1 MNNEII
7 NNIKNI
13 IDNLLKED
21 KYFNEYNLLNEL
33 IEKINYLA
41 NNKDKITLEYLDYIK
56 EKFNYLEQNYNEIF
70 DLTYYFDPIYI
81 ELKNNIHKREVSKIR
96 EKQKNKKEGLK
107 NNCERRIQ

>member
-70 DLTYYFDPIYI
+70 ENMLNN
-81 ELKNNIHKREVSKIR
+81 KNITVK
-96 EKQKNKKEGLK
+96 
-107 NNCERRIQ
+107 

>member
-56 EKFNYLEQNYNEIF
+56 EKFNYLEQNYNEKF
-70 DLTYYFDPIYI
+70 DFTYYFDPI
-81 ELKNNIHKREVSKIR
+81 NI
-96 EKQKNKKEGLK
+96 
-107 NNCERRIQ
+107 